1 MIWIQCSENLSP
13 EEVVEASR
21 ASLTL
26 TAHVETGASQDMSIS
41 AVTHQVVPR
50 LLLGAI
56 EVVQS
61 DTEAVGAQQVVR
73 ATRESLPVKGPV
85 HSVGMQPPLG
95 AHCARGRQA
104 GAHPQRRVLGEDSSH
119 CWGRDIQ
126 KHTTLNGLHSWS

>member
-1 MIWIQCSENLSP
+1 MLLIKCTDNLSP
-13 EEVVEASR
+13 EEEVEASR
-21 ASLTL
+21 ANLTL
-26 TAHVETGASQDMSIS
+26 TAHVQTGASQDMSVS

-50 LLLGAI
+50 LLLGAV
-56 EVVQS
+56 ETVEG
-61 DTEAVGAQQVVR
+61 DTEAVGAQQAVG
-73 ATRESLPVKGPV
+73 ATWESLPVKGPV